1 MKSKLFS
8 LLLTACLSGL
18 LTAQNHSDSLQI
30 MQSIAQLDQSLLDKD
45 TLTLQK
51 LLHSNLTLGH
61 SNAWIE
67 TKESLI
73 RNLPTQQVTYQSF
86 TSVSPIEMKAIQT
99 NVVWTR
105 RDVWVQG
112 TYQGKSF
119 DMKLR
124 ILEIWTQENQAWQL
138 VARQSVELE
147 E

>member
-8 LLLTACLSGL
+8 LLLTVCLSGL

-73 RNLPTQQVTYQSF
+73 KNLPTQQVTYQSF
-86 TSVSPIEMKAIQT
+86 TAVSPIEMKAIQT
-99 NVVWTR
+99 NVIWTR

-112 TYQGKSF
+112 TYQGKLF

-124 ILEIWTQENQAWQL
+124 ILEIWTQENQHWQL